1 MLGATYATYMIV
13 FMCLQHVEL
22 NVCMHS
28 VTAFYNQLVHL
39 SSAYVLGLG
48 ELGSVLHLLAALQR
62 YSSPR
67 HRTTVSVHKAS
78 GLGPSCVCL
87 ECFTL

>member
-1 MLGATYATYMIV
+1 MLGATYMIV

-22 NVCMHS
+22 NVCMHY

-48 ELGSVLHLLAALQR
+48 ELGSVLHLLVNLGE
-62 YSSPR
+62 R
-67 HRTTVSVHKAS
+67 HCRGIVVQGTVRR
-78 GLGPSCVCL
+78 
-87 ECFTL
+87 